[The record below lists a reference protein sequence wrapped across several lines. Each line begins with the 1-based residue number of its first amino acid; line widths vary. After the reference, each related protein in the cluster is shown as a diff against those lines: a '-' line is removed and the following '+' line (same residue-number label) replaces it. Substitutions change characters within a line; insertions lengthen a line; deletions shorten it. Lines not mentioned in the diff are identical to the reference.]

1 MFRATMF
8 TLTLIA
14 AANPGLADEVT
25 DTLSSALQAYED
37 GDIEYAIEE
46 LDYARQLLQDLSSQA
61 LTGYLPEPPA
71 GWTREI
77 SDEGMNAG
85 LAFLGGGVAAEA
97 EYTDGSTRFKV
108 TIMADNPMVAGF
120 APMIANA
127 GLMGMKMHRV
137 GREKFYEN
145 DDQAHRA
152 DRQPHPDPD
161 RGRGPRG
168 DDRGAG
174 RDRLR
179 GAGRVRRLSRVGP
192 ARPVA
197 GGNSRRCARC
207 HLCHMGPRPRCL
219 APARARESCGSRRY
233 WACVATVAGV
243 NRKV

>member
-61 LTGYLPEPPA
+61 LTGYLPEPLA

-145 DDQAHRA
+145 DDQLIALIDNRILI
-152 DRQPHPDPD
+152 QTE
-161 RGRGPRG
+161 
-168 DDRGAG
+168 GAAPEVMIG
-174 RDRLR
+174 VLEGIDFAALEEF
-179 GAGRVRRLSRVGP
+179 
-192 ARPVA
+192 
-197 GGNSRRCARC
+197 GG
-207 HLCHMGPRPRCL
+207 
-219 APARARESCGSRRY
+219 
-233 WACVATVAGV
+233 
-243 NRKV
+243 